1 MSKDKKTVFKWFTIF
16 QYEKEQEYLGKMHAK
31 GWKLK
36 RVSGLGF
43 YHFVKCEPE
52 EMVYQL
58 DYNQGGTDNQEEY
71 LQMFKDCGWEYLFD
85 HAGYSYFRK
94 SMSNMQGKEEI
105 FCDDESRLDMMKRVI
120 QGRVITL
127 IPLFCCIVLPN
138 FVRTFND
145 NDIFRKAGIGFS
157 IFFGLSFVLYVW
169 IFVYSLVWY
178 LKFKN
183 KLGK

>member
-36 RVSGLGF
+36 SASGLGF

-58 DYNQGGTDNQEEY
+58 DYYQGGNDNKGEY

-94 SMSNMQGKEEI
+94 SVSNMQGHEEI

-138 FVRTFND
+138 FARTFND
-145 NDIFRKAGIGFS
+145 GDILRKTSIGFS
-157 IFFGLSFVLYVW
+157 VFFGLSFVLYAW

-178 LKFKN
+178 LRFKN

>member
-16 QYEKEQEYLGKMHAK
+16 QYKKEQEYLGKMHAK

-36 RVSGLGF
+36 SASGLGF

-58 DYNQGGTDNQEEY
+58 DYYQGSNDNKGEY

-94 SMSNMQGKEEI
+94 SVSNMQGHEEI

-127 IPLFCCIVLPN
+127 IPLFCCIVFPN

-145 NDIFRKAGIGFS
+145 GDILRKTSIGFS
-157 IFFGLSFVLYVW
+157 VFFGLSFVLYAW

-178 LKFKN
+178 LRFKN
-183 KLGK
+183 KVGK